1 MSEQEL
7 TQRIEYLEK
16 YVRTL
21 TNRIGKL
28 EEDLRYGK
36 IQFPHGP
43 VFAEVYER
51 LAKLESVQPEE
62 EPTDRSDAPELDD
75 EEVARQEEYLR
86 KAGYPIDTPIN
97 LSAESVARQEPE
109 THSGVCKECERYTSA
124 LGPTGLCEGCVM
136 QAAIDAME
144 ES

>member
-1 MSEQEL
+1 MSNEQEL

-36 IQFPHGP
+36 IQYPHGP
-43 VFAEVYER
+43 VFVEVYER

-62 EPTDRSDAPELDD
+62 EPTDRPDAPELDD

-86 KAGYPIDTPIN
+86 KAGYPIDTAIN
-97 LSAESVARQEPE
+97 LSAESLAKQEPE
-109 THSGVCKECERYTSA
+109 TRSSLSKMDELAR
-124 LGPTGLCEGCVM
+124 
-136 QAAIDAME
+136 E
-144 ES
+144 EYYPFGQPL